1 MTMQTA
7 LSPDGPLG
15 LCAAALQQAPFAA
28 LIFRP
33 DDKLTLVWR
42 NPAHERMSSSEG
54 RDVSGQGMFEAF
66 PPNEEDGGDAAVAA
80 LRGTAEAIRNG
91 KSSVEVGPY
100 RFDLPGPDGD
110 YVEHHWQMQ
119 MSRIETDGTL
129 VGILQVAQDVT
140 HKVLNQR
147 LADTHKRASR
157 RAASVSYFSYDPETD
172 LFVRG
177 SEVDGLFGFAPDEA
191 GPKAAPFFARVA
203 PEHIDGVHAEVTRVL
218 SAPRGDVASFDY
230 RIDLPDGGT
239 RFVRIRGEIATDPV
253 DRRPRLVGTFVD
265 LTDMEETR
273 KKLQSLVE
281 MKEALL
287 AEANHRIK
295 NSLQMALS
303 MLRLE
308 ASQLRRTPDATVATA
323 VEAMGIAESRI
334 RSVAAIHGMMR
345 LNENVASVDADAL
358 LADLIDNTRAS
369 VGMSDDAL
377 RIEGSGLAASLDSD
391 RAIVFGLIVNELLTN
406 AIKYGWSE
414 ESGGTLR
421 LTRSR
426 GRAQDGDGMVGQLT
440 IDNPILDKSLRALG
454 IGSSGLGT
462 DLVEGFLAQIDGT
475 LEREERDG
483 HYIVRMS
490 FPLPDA

>member
-1 MTMQTA
+1 MQTPDF
-7 LSPDGPLG
+7 PDGPLG
-15 LCAAALQQAPFAA
+15 MCAAALQQAPFAA

-33 DDKLTLVWR
+33 DDDLTVVWR
-42 NPAHERMSSSEG
+42 NPAHGRMTASEG
-54 RDVSGQGMFEAF
+54 RDVAGQPLFEAF
-66 PPNEEDGGDAAVAA
+66 PPNAEDGGDAAVTA
-80 LRGTAEAIRNG
+80 LRETADAIRNG
-91 KSSVEVGPY
+91 EVSVEIGPY
-100 RFDLPGPDGD
+100 RFDLPGADGN
-110 YVEHHWQMQ
+110 YLEHHWQMQ

-129 VGILQVAQDVT
+129 TAILQVAQDVT
-140 HKVLNQR
+140 HKVLNER

-177 SEVDGLFGFAPDEA
+177 TEVDTLFGFAPDEA

-203 PEHIDGVHAEVTRVL
+203 PEHIDGVHAEVARVL
-218 SAPRGDVASFDY
+218 AAPRGEVASFDY

-239 RFVRIRGEIATDPV
+239 RFVRIRGEIATDPF
-253 DRRPRLVGTFVD
+253 DRRPRLVGTFFD
-265 LTDMEETR
+265 LTDVEENR
-273 KKLQSLVE
+273 KTLQALVE

-308 ASQLRRTPDATVATA
+308 ASQLRRMPDATVDTA

-345 LNENVASVDADAL
+345 LNEHVASVDADAL
-358 LADLIDNTRAS
+358 VADLIDNTRAS
-369 VGMSDDAL
+369 VGMADDAI
-377 RIEGSGLAASLDSD
+377 RVEGPGLEARLDSD
-391 RAIVFGLIVNELLTN
+391 RAIVFGLILNELLTN
-406 AIKYGWSE
+406 AIKFGWSE
-414 ESGGTLR
+414 AGGGPVRLHRSRASVHEGAGMIAR
-421 LTRSR
+421 LT
-426 GRAQDGDGMVGQLT
+426 VE
-440 IDNPILDKSLRALG
+440 NPILGKSERAMG

-475 LEREERDG
+475 LEREERGD
-483 HYIVRMS
+483 HYIVRLS
-490 FPLPDA
+490 FPLQ

>member
-1 MTMQTA
+1 MQTP
-7 LSPDGPLG
+7 LTPDAPIG
-15 LCAAALQQAPFAA
+15 LCTAALQQAPFAV
-28 LIFRP
+28 LIFSP
-33 DDKLTLVWR
+33 DEDLTVLWR
-42 NPAHERMSSSEG
+42 NPAHERMTASEG
-54 RDVSGQGMFEAF
+54 RDVTGLPLFEAF

-80 LRGTAEAIRNG
+80 LLATADALRNG
-91 KSSVEVGPY
+91 ETSVELGPY
-100 RFDLPGPDGD
+100 RFDLPGPDGQ

-119 MSRIETDGTL
+119 MSRIETEGALT
-129 VGILQVAQDVT
+129 GILQVAQDVT

-147 LADTHKRASR
+147 LAESHKRASR

-172 LFVRG
+172 PFVR
-177 SEVDGLFGFAPDEA
+177 STDVDALFGFAPDEA
-191 GPKAAPFFARVA
+191 GPKAAPFFERVA
-203 PEHIDGVHAEVTRVL
+203 PEYIDGVHAEVARVL
-218 SAPRGDVASFDY
+218 SAPRGEVASFDY
-230 RIDLPDGGT
+230 RVDLPDGGA
-239 RFVRIRGEIATDPV
+239 RFVRIRGEIATDPI

-265 LTDMEETR
+265 LTDVEETR
-273 KKLQSLVE
+273 KTLQAMVD

-308 ASQLRRTPDATVATA
+308 AAQLRRTPDATVDTA

-345 LNENVASVDADAL
+345 LNDHVASVDADAL
-358 LADLIDNTRAS
+358 LADLVDNTRAS
-369 VGMSDDAL
+369 VGMGEDAMQV
-377 RIEGSGLAASLDSD
+377 EGPGLMARLDSD
-391 RAIVFGLIVNELLTN
+391 HAIVFGLIVNELLTN

-414 ESGGTLR
+414 ASGGAVR
-421 LTRSR
+421 LGRSR
-426 GRAQDGDGMVGQLT
+426 AQAPDGGGMVGHLI
-440 IDNPILDKSLRALG
+440 IDNPILDKAARTHG

-475 LEREERDG
+475 LDREEVDG
-483 HYIVRMS
+483 HYVVRLS